1 MNMQEALKVIL
12 KQEGLSELPIA
23 GAISGPPRQSI
34 LKKAWD
40 LMNGSGEVDLN
51 SNDSN
56 QARLEV

>member
-1 MNMQEALKVIL
+1 MQEALKVIL

-23 GAISGPPRQSI
+23 GAISGPSRQSI

-51 SNDSN
+51 ASS
-56 QARLEV
+56 QTRLEV